1 MTWALLTLKQI
12 GCNNMKYLSLT
23 LFLVFSL
30 TAFSQSILLKG
41 GMVHSGTGAEAT
53 LQDIL
58 ISGNKIAKIGSNL
71 IISGKTQ
78 VIELNGLPVTPGL
91 ISPMSNL
98 GIVEINALD
107 VTRDDESDILKA
119 GFSIFNAFNP
129 HSTGIPW
136 NRSNGVTSAITSPG
150 SSSFPMFGLASYFVL
165 DGSLEIQG
173 LRDIAMFGR
182 MGSSYGSRAETLT
195 ILESLLELGQKASNT
210 PIEEILAMRL
220 ADQLELQAQDI
231 QALDNLV
238 NNDLPFVLETNRA
251 VDILQAIALKK
262 KYGLNLVLSSVE
274 EAPMVINQLKA
285 SEIPVIIDPMDNIPD
300 SFDELGSSLMLGK
313 ILDQAGIRVMFS
325 TQRSHNYHLMRQ
337 GSGNAVAHG
346 MSYESAIRGMT
357 LTVAETFKLGNRGS
371 IIEGKIA
378 DIVVWDADPLEPSS
392 FPQLVFIEGKSQDL
406 ISRSTRLTERY
417 TNKDKK
423 PSSYKH

>member
-1 MTWALLTLKQI
+1 
-12 GCNNMKYLSLT
+12 MKYFSLT
-23 LFLVFSL
+23 LCLVFSL
-30 TAFSQSILLKG
+30 SAFSQSVLLKG
-41 GMVHSGTGAEAT
+41 GMVHSGAGEEAK

-58 ISGNKIAKIGSNL
+58 ISGNMIAKIGNNL
-71 IISGKTQ
+71 TINGKTQ

-98 GIVEINALD
+98 GIVEINSLD
-107 VTRDDESDILKA
+107 VTRDDESDILKS

-129 HSTGIPW
+129 NSTGIAW

-165 DGSLEIQG
+165 DGSLEIKG
-173 LRDIAMFGR
+173 LKDIAMFGR
-182 MGSSYGSRAETLT
+182 MGASYGSRAETLT
-195 ILESLLELGQKASNT
+195 ILESLLELGQKAGST
-210 PIEEILAMRL
+210 PVEEVLEMRL

-231 QALDNLV
+231 RALNNLV
-238 NNDLPFVLETNRA
+238 NKDLPFVLETNRA
-251 VDILQAIALKK
+251 VDILQAIALKE

-274 EAPMVINQLKA
+274 EAPMVINQLQA
-285 SEIPVIIDPMDNIPD
+285 SGIPVIIDPMDNIPD

-313 ILDQAGIRVMFS
+313 VLDQAGIKVMFS

-337 GSGNAVAHG
+337 GSGNAVAYG

-392 FPQLVFIEGKSQDL
+392 FPKFVFIDGKLQDL
-406 ISRSTRLTERY
+406 SSRSTRLTERY
-417 TNKDKK
+417 TNKDDK

>member
-1 MTWALLTLKQI
+1 MEWFTLEQE
-12 GCNNMKYLSLT
+12 
-23 LFLVFSL
+23 
-30 TAFSQSILLKG
+30 Q
-41 GMVHSGTGAEAT
+41 EPT

-58 ISGNKIAKIGSNL
+58 ISGNEIAKIGKNL
-71 IISGKTQ
+71 TINGKTQ

-150 SSSFPMFGLASYFVL
+150 SSSFPMFGLASYFIL
-165 DGSLEIQG
+165 DGSLEIKG
-173 LRDIAMFGR
+173 LKDIAMFGR
-182 MGSSYGSRAETLT
+182 MGASYGSRAETLT

-210 PIEEILAMRL
+210 PVEEILEMRL
-220 ADQLELQAQDI
+220 ADQLELQARDI
-231 QALDNLV
+231 LALNNLV
-238 NNDLPFVLETNRA
+238 NNGLPFVLETNRA

-274 EAPMVINQLKA
+274 EAPMVIDQLQA
-285 SEIPVIIDPMDNIPD
+285 SGIPVIIDPMDNIPN
-300 SFDELGSSLMLGK
+300 SFDELGSSLLLGK
-313 ILDQAGIRVMFS
+313 VLDQAGIKVMFS

-392 FPQLVFIEGKSQDL
+392 FPKFVFIEGKSQDL
-406 ISRSTRLTERY
+406 SSRSTRLTERY
-417 TNKDKK
+417 TNKDDK

>member
-1 MTWALLTLKQI
+1 
-12 GCNNMKYLSLT
+12 MKYFSLT
-23 LFLVFSL
+23 LCLVFSL
-30 TAFSQSILLKG
+30 SAFSQSVLLKG
-41 GMVHSGTGAEAT
+41 GMVHSGAGEEAK

-58 ISGNKIAKIGSNL
+58 ISGNMIAKIGNNL
-71 IISGKTQ
+71 TINGKTQ

-98 GIVEINALD
+98 GIVEINSLD
-107 VTRDDESDILKA
+107 VTRDDESDILKS

-129 HSTGIPW
+129 NSTGIAW

-165 DGSLEIQG
+165 DGSLEIKG
-173 LRDIAMFGR
+173 LKDIAMFGR
-182 MGSSYGSRAETLT
+182 MGASYGSRAETLT
-195 ILESLLELGQKASNT
+195 ILESLLELGQKAGST
-210 PIEEILAMRL
+210 PVEEVLEMRL

-231 QALDNLV
+231 RALNNLV
-238 NNDLPFVLETNRA
+238 NKDLPFVLETNRA
-251 VDILQAIALKK
+251 VDILQAIALKE

-274 EAPMVINQLKA
+274 EAPMVIDQLQA
-285 SEIPVIIDPMDNIPD
+285 SGIPVIIDPMDNIPD

-313 ILDQAGIRVMFS
+313 VLDQAGIKVMFS

-337 GSGNAVAHG
+337 GSGNAVAYG

-392 FPQLVFIEGKSQDL
+392 FPKFVFIDGKLQDL
-406 ISRSTRLTERY
+406 SSRSTRLTERY
-417 TNKDKK
+417 TNKDDK

>member
-1 MTWALLTLKQI
+1 
-12 GCNNMKYLSLT
+12 MKYFSLT
-23 LFLVFSL
+23 LCLVFSL
-30 TAFSQSILLKG
+30 SAFSQSVLLKG
-41 GMVHSGTGAEAT
+41 GMVHSGVGEEAK

-58 ISGNKIAKIGSNL
+58 ISGNMIAKIGNNL
-71 IISGKTQ
+71 TINGKTQ

-98 GIVEINALD
+98 GIVEINSLD
-107 VTRDDESDILKA
+107 VTRDDESDILKS

-129 HSTGIPW
+129 NSTGIAW

-165 DGSLEIQG
+165 DGSLEIKG
-173 LRDIAMFGR
+173 LKDIAMFGR
-182 MGSSYGSRAETLT
+182 MGASYGSRAETLT
-195 ILESLLELGQKASNT
+195 ILESLLELGQKAGST
-210 PIEEILAMRL
+210 PVEEVLEMRL

-231 QALDNLV
+231 RALNNLV
-238 NNDLPFVLETNRA
+238 NKDLPFVLETNRA
-251 VDILQAIALKK
+251 VDILQAIALKE
-262 KYGLNLVLSSVE
+262 KYGLNLLLSSVE
-274 EAPMVINQLKA
+274 EAPMVIDQLQA
-285 SEIPVIIDPMDNIPD
+285 SGIPVIIDPMDNIPD

-313 ILDQAGIRVMFS
+313 VLDQAGIKVMFS

-337 GSGNAVAHG
+337 GSGNAVAYG

-392 FPQLVFIEGKSQDL
+392 FPKFVFIDGKLQDL
-406 ISRSTRLTERY
+406 SSRSTRLTERY
-417 TNKDKK
+417 TNKDDK

>member
-1 MTWALLTLKQI
+1 
-12 GCNNMKYLSLT
+12 
-23 LFLVFSL
+23 
-30 TAFSQSILLKG
+30 
-41 GMVHSGTGAEAT
+41 MVHSGTGAGAT

-58 ISGNKIAKIGSNL
+58 ISGNVIAKIGKNL
-71 IISGKTQ
+71 TINGKTQ

-107 VTRDDESDILKA
+107 ITRDDESDILKA

-150 SSSFPMFGLASYFVL
+150 SSSFPMFGLASYFIL
-165 DGSLEIQG
+165 DGSLEIKG
-173 LRDIAMFGR
+173 LKDIAMFGG
-182 MGSSYGSRAETLT
+182 MGASNGSRAETLT

-210 PIEEILAMRL
+210 PVEEILEMRL
-220 ADQLELQAQDI
+220 AGQLELQAQDI
-231 QALDNLV
+231 LALNNLV
-238 NNDLPFVLETNRA
+238 NNSLPFVLETNRA

-274 EAPMVINQLKA
+274 EAPMVIDQLQA
-285 SEIPVIIDPMDNIPD
+285 SGIPVIIDPMDNIPN
-300 SFDELGSSLMLGK
+300 SFDELGSSLLLGK
-313 ILDQAGIRVMFS
+313 VLDQAGIKVMFS

-371 IIEGKIA
+371 IIQGKIA

-392 FPQLVFIEGKSQDL
+392 FPKFVFIEGKSQDL
-406 ISRSTRLTERY
+406 SSRSSRLTERY
-417 TNKDKK
+417 TNKDDK

>member
-1 MTWALLTLKQI
+1 
-12 GCNNMKYLSLT
+12 MKYFSLT
-23 LFLVFSL
+23 LCLVFSL
-30 TAFSQSILLKG
+30 SAFSQSVLLKG
-41 GMVHSGTGAEAT
+41 GMVHSGTGEEAK

-58 ISGNKIAKIGSNL
+58 ISGNMIAKIGNNL
-71 IISGKTQ
+71 TINGKTQ

-98 GIVEINALD
+98 GIVEINSLD
-107 VTRDDESDILKA
+107 VTRDDESDILKS

-129 HSTGIPW
+129 NSTGIAW

-165 DGSLEIQG
+165 DGSLEIKG
-173 LRDIAMFGR
+173 LKDIAMFGR
-182 MGSSYGSRAETLT
+182 MGASYGSRAETLT
-195 ILESLLELGQKASNT
+195 ILESLLELGQKAGST
-210 PIEEILAMRL
+210 PVEEVLEMRL

-231 QALDNLV
+231 RALNNLV
-238 NNDLPFVLETNRA
+238 NKDLPFVLETNRA
-251 VDILQAIALKK
+251 VDILQAIALKE

-274 EAPMVINQLKA
+274 EAPMVINQLQA
-285 SEIPVIIDPMDNIPD
+285 SGIPVIIDPMDNIPD

-313 ILDQAGIRVMFS
+313 VLDQAGIKVMFS

-337 GSGNAVAHG
+337 GSGNAVAYG

-371 IIEGKIA
+371 LIEGKIA
-378 DIVVWDADPLEPSS
+378 DVVVWDADPLEPSS
-392 FPQLVFIEGKSQDL
+392 FPKFVFIDGKLQDL
-406 ISRSTRLTERY
+406 SSRSTRLTERY
-417 TNKDKK
+417 TNKDDK

>member
-1 MTWALLTLKQI
+1 
-12 GCNNMKYLSLT
+12 MKYFSLT
-23 LFLVFSL
+23 LCLVFSL
-30 TAFSQSILLKG
+30 SAFSQSVLLKG
-41 GMVHSGTGAEAT
+41 GMVHSGAGEEAK

-58 ISGNKIAKIGSNL
+58 ISGNMIAKIGNNL
-71 IISGKTQ
+71 TINGKTQ

-98 GIVEINALD
+98 GIVEINSLD
-107 VTRDDESDILKA
+107 VTRDDESDILKS

-129 HSTGIPW
+129 NSTGIAW

-165 DGSLEIQG
+165 DGSLEIKG
-173 LRDIAMFGR
+173 LKDIAMFGR
-182 MGSSYGSRAETLT
+182 MGASYGSRAETLT
-195 ILESLLELGQKASNT
+195 ILESLLELGQKAGST
-210 PIEEILAMRL
+210 PVEEILEMRL

-231 QALDNLV
+231 RALNNLV
-238 NNDLPFVLETNRA
+238 NKDLPFVLETNRA
-251 VDILQAIALKK
+251 VDILQAIALKE

-274 EAPMVINQLKA
+274 EAPMVIDQLQA
-285 SEIPVIIDPMDNIPD
+285 SGIPVIIDPMDNIPD

-313 ILDQAGIRVMFS
+313 VLDQAGIKVMFS

-337 GSGNAVAHG
+337 GSGNAVAYG

-371 IIEGKIA
+371 LIEGKIA
-378 DIVVWDADPLEPSS
+378 DVVVWDADPLEPSS
-392 FPQLVFIEGKSQDL
+392 FPKFVFIDGKLQDL
-406 ISRSTRLTERY
+406 SSRSTRLTERY
-417 TNKDKK
+417 TNKDDK

>member
-1 MTWALLTLKQI
+1 
-12 GCNNMKYLSLT
+12 
-23 LFLVFSL
+23 
-30 TAFSQSILLKG
+30 
-41 GMVHSGTGAEAT
+41 MVHSGTGAEAT

-58 ISGNKIAKIGSNL
+58 ISGNEIAKIGKNL
-71 IISGKTQ
+71 TINGKTQ

-98 GIVEINALD
+98 GIVEINSLD

-150 SSSFPMFGLASYFVL
+150 SSSFPMFGLASYFIL
-165 DGSLEIQG
+165 DGSLKIKG
-173 LRDIAMFGR
+173 LKDIAMFGR
-182 MGSSYGSRAETLT
+182 MGASYGSRAETLT
-195 ILESLLELGQKASNT
+195 ILESLLELGQKASNI
-210 PIEEILAMRL
+210 PVEEILEMRL
-220 ADQLELQAQDI
+220 ADQLELQARDI
-231 QALDNLV
+231 LALNNLV
-238 NNDLPFVLETNRA
+238 NNGLPFVLETNRA

-274 EAPMVINQLKA
+274 EAPMVIEQLQA
-285 SEIPVIIDPMDNIPD
+285 SGIPVIIDPMDNIPN
-300 SFDELGSSLMLGK
+300 SFDELGSSLLLGK
-313 ILDQAGIRVMFS
+313 VLDQAGIKVMFS

-392 FPQLVFIEGKSQDL
+392 FPKFVFIEGKSQDL
-406 ISRSTRLTERY
+406 SSRSTRLTERY
-417 TNKDKK
+417 TNKDDK

>member
-1 MTWALLTLKQI
+1 
-12 GCNNMKYLSLT
+12 MKYLSLA
-23 LFLVFSL
+23 FVIIFSL
-30 TAFSQSILLKG
+30 NTFAQSILLKG
-41 GMVHSGTGAEAT
+41 GMVHSGTGASAQI
-53 LQDIL
+53 QDIL
-58 ISGNKIAKIGSNL
+58 ISGSKISNIGND
-71 IISGKTQ
+71 IIINGKTQ

-150 SSSFPMFGLASYFVL
+150 SSDFPMFGLASYFIL
-165 DGSLEIQG
+165 DGSLEIKG
-173 LRDIAMFGR
+173 LRDVAMFGR
-182 MGSSYGSRAETLT
+182 MGSSYGSRAETLAV
-195 ILESLLELGQKASNT
+195 LESLLELGQKASIM
-210 PIEEILAMRL
+210 PVEEILEMRL

-231 QALDNLV
+231 IALNNLV

-262 KYGLNLVLSSVE
+262 KYGLNLILSSVE

-285 SEIPVIIDPMDNIPD
+285 SNIPVIIDPMDNIPD
-300 SFDELGSSLMLGK
+300 SFDELGSSLILGK
-313 ILDQAGIRVMFS
+313 ILDQAGIKIMFS

-337 GSGNAVAHG
+337 GSGNAVAYG

-357 LTVAETFKLGNRGS
+357 NTVAETFNLGNRGS
-371 IIEGKIA
+371 LVKGKIA

-392 FPQLVFIEGKSQDL
+392 FPKFIFIDGKPQAL
-406 ISRSTRLTERY
+406 TSRSTRLTERY
-417 TNKDKK
+417 TDKDDK

>member
-1 MTWALLTLKQI
+1 
-12 GCNNMKYLSLT
+12 MKYFSLT
-23 LFLVFSL
+23 LFAVLSL
-30 TAFSQSILLKG
+30 SVLSQSILLKG
-41 GMVHSGTGAEAT
+41 GMVHSGTGAGAT

-58 ISGNKIAKIGSNL
+58 ISGNEIAKIGKNL
-71 IISGKTQ
+71 TINGKTQ

-150 SSSFPMFGLASYFVL
+150 SSSFPMFGLASYFIL
-165 DGSLEIQG
+165 DGSLEIKG
-173 LRDIAMFGR
+173 LKDIAMFGR
-182 MGSSYGSRAETLT
+182 MGASYGSRAETLT

-210 PIEEILAMRL
+210 PVEEILEMRL
-220 ADQLELQAQDI
+220 ADQLELQARDI
-231 QALDNLV
+231 LALNNLV
-238 NNDLPFVLETNRA
+238 NNGLPFVLETNRA

-274 EAPMVINQLKA
+274 EAPMVIDQLQA
-285 SEIPVIIDPMDNIPD
+285 SGIPVIIDPMDNIPN
-300 SFDELGSSLMLGK
+300 SFDELGSSLLLGK
-313 ILDQAGIRVMFS
+313 VLDQAGIKVMFS

-392 FPQLVFIEGKSQDL
+392 FPKFVFIEGKSQDL
-406 ISRSTRLTERY
+406 SSRSTRLTERY
-417 TNKDKK
+417 TNKDDK